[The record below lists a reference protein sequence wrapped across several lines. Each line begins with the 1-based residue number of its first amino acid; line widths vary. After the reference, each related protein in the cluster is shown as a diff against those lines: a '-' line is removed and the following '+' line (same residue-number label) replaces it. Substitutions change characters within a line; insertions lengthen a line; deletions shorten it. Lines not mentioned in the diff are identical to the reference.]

1 MSDFNK
7 KIIQITVQLGEGTFG
22 EDVGDTVTLTGY
34 RTVVQT
40 TNSGGDTMGTAQI
53 KVFGL
58 RPELMNKL
66 TTIGTINRAIR
77 IQNKVSVAAGDEV
90 NGLQVAF
97 SGIIFDA
104 WGDYNA
110 APDVA
115 FNIVAYAG
123 MEAAIKPVGASSYA
137 GTVDVAMIMS
147 ELAQAAGLIF
157 ENNDVSVKL
166 ADPYF
171 TGSTLDKIRECAS
184 AARILY
190 SIDRGV
196 LAIWPGSGGRQGDA
210 IPMSK
215 DDGMVGY
222 PTLSSKGMTIKSL
235 FNWNIKLGS
244 DIQVASSI
252 PMANGKWR
260 VYNVTHELSCELENG
275 PWFTTTDVY
284 HNV

>member
-7 KIIQITVQLGEGTFG
+7 KVIEITVQLGEGTFG
-22 EDVGDTVTLTGY
+22 EDVGDTVTLRGY
-34 RTVVQT
+34 RTLVST
-40 TNSGGDTMGTAQI
+40 YNTGGDTMGAAQI
-53 KVFGL
+53 KIFGL
-58 RPELMNKL
+58 RQELMNKL
-66 TTIGTINRAIR
+66 TTIGTINRSIR
-77 IQNKVSVAAGDEV
+77 IQNRVSVAAGDDV

-97 SGIIFDA
+97 NGVIFDA
-104 WGDYNA
+104 WGDYNS

-137 GTVDVAMIMS
+137 GTVDVAMIMG
-147 ELAQAAGLIF
+147 ELAKASNLIF
-157 ENNDVSVKL
+157 ENNNVDVKL
-166 ADPYF
+166 SDPYF
-171 TGSTLDKIRECAS
+171 TGSTLDKIRECAN

-190 SIDRGV
+190 TIDRGV
-196 LAIWPGSGGRQGDA
+196 LAIWPTSGGRPGGA

-215 DDGMVGY
+215 ETGMVGY
-222 PTLSSKGMTIKSL
+222 PVLSSKGMTIKSL

-244 DIQVASSI
+244 DIDVTSAI

-260 VYNVTHELSCELENG
+260 VYSVSHDLSCELENG
-275 PWFTTTDVY
+275 PWFTITDVY